1 MSLLAS
7 AVFPSRQAHQ
17 SFWWMCKA
25 HFKVESAHAVP
36 RQALRHI
43 SASERARAGPPAPVA
58 MRTSPSLSRSLILM
72 SLTLRLCSAGYGGA
86 QDRSRRGAVRVAS
99 WALWG
104 CPTLAKDGTL
114 DSRRSDAQYPEILFL
129 NGAVQNPSLTR
140 VDKLSTPTGVGW
152 GIKVK
157 FSPSRRSLYRRG
169 SVLWRFLGG
178 DSFL

>member
-1 MSLLAS
+1 
-7 AVFPSRQAHQ
+7 
-17 SFWWMCKA
+17 MCKA

-58 MRTSPSLSRSLILM
+58 MRTDPSLSRSLILM
-72 SLTLRLCSAGYGGA
+72 SLTLRFRFAGYGAA

-104 CPTLAKDGTL
+104 CPTLVVARSTL
-114 DSRRSDAQYPEILFL
+114 DAQYPEILFL

-152 GIKVK
+152 GIRVK
-157 FSPSRRSLYRRG
+157 FSPSRRSFYRCG
-169 SVLWRFLGG
+169 TVLWRFCGTDCL
-178 DSFL
+178 